1 MVPLTELGRRLTLQE
16 WWRSLE
22 RPPETLTPRERWT
35 LIGATLFAAVS
46 RWFALARTPWDWDEL
61 LFMLSLDH
69 FNVAQ
74 HRPHPPGFPLYVL
87 AGKIIRKL
95 GFGDFHALQALS
107 FLAAIAIVP
116 AMYFL
121 CRELRMR
128 FSTSLSAALL
138 LAFFPNVWFY
148 GGGALSDVPSMTLV
162 IVALALLFAGCRNR
176 NAYLAGAI
184 MLAVSAGF
192 RPQNLLIGF
201 VPFVIAS
208 AFQMRISIARVIGAA
223 AAVIAIVA
231 ISYLEAAYLTGWHD
245 YREALHTH
253 QAYITRVD
261 SFLSP
266 TRPPLWRVFDD
277 FFVMPYR
284 APVINAII
292 AALCLV
298 AIVRGRAHSLAAI
311 AAFGA
316 FAIASWLMLDH
327 FSASRFS
334 IGYAP
339 MIAILAADGLQFLS
353 RRFELI
359 AAAVIVGI
367 MIVWTWPALSI
378 VRPGI
383 SPPVA
388 AVDWIRNH
396 ADRENA
402 TIYVHETMVPYA
414 RWYLSDYTLRF
425 IEDREPPPGWAS
437 RKPGFF
443 LREDMSTS
451 PRAENFVWPR
461 TRLWELVRHRYF
473 AASVKPITDLIVF
486 GAGWYFEEGE
496 GSEAWRWMSGH
507 GEVRLP
513 PLAGKAR
520 LSFNI
525 YVPLDVLKTPPDIVV
540 RLNGNIVDTFVAS
553 RQFMSREIVV
563 PGRADGP
570 SILVL
575 DTDRVVTPSAQHL
588 SDDTRTLGLR
598 INAIEWTPAR

>member
-1 MVPLTELGRRLTLQE
+1 MVPLTLQE

-22 RPPETLTPRERWT
+22 RSPEPLTPRQRWM
-35 LIGATLFAAVS
+35 LIGATLLAAVS

-87 AGKIIRKL
+87 AGKIIRKF
-95 GFGDFHALQALS
+95 GFGDFHSLQVLS
-107 FLAAIAIVP
+107 LLGAIAIVP
-116 AMYFL
+116 AMFFL

-128 FSTSLSAALL
+128 FPTSLSAALL

-162 IVALALLFAGCRNR
+162 IIALALILAGCRNQ
-176 NAYLAGAI
+176 NAYLVGAI
-184 MLAVSAGF
+184 VLAISAGF
-192 RPQNLLIGF
+192 RPQNLLIGC
-201 VPFVIAS
+201 VPFVMAS
-208 AFQMRISIARVIGAA
+208 VYQMRTSIARVIGA
-223 AAVIAIVA
+223 VGVMVAIVA

-245 YREALHTH
+245 YREAVHTH

-284 APVINAII
+284 APLINAII
-292 AALCLV
+292 SALCLI
-298 AIVRGRAHSLAAI
+298 AIVRGRAHALAAI
-311 AAFGA
+311 ASFGL
-316 FAIASWLMLDH
+316 FSVASWLMLDH

-339 MIAILAADGLQFLS
+339 MIAILAADGLQFLT

-359 AAAVIVGI
+359 GTAVIAGI
-367 MIVWTWPALSI
+367 MIAWTWPALSV
-378 VRPGI
+378 VRPSI
-383 SPPVA
+383 APPVA

-414 RWYLSDYTLRF
+414 RWYLPDYTLRF
-425 IEDREPPPGWAS
+425 IEDQEPPPSWAA

-443 LREDMSTS
+443 LREDASTS
-451 PRAENFVWPR
+451 PRAENFMRPHG
-461 TRLWELVRHRYF
+461 RLWDLVRHRYF
-473 AASVKPITDLIVF
+473 EASVKPITDLIVF
-486 GAGWYFEEGE
+486 GNGWYYEEGE
-496 GSEAWRWMSGH
+496 GAEAWRWMGGH

-513 PLAGKAR
+513 PLAGNAR
-520 LSFNI
+520 LAFNI
-525 YVPLDVLKTPPDIVV
+525 YVPLDALHTPPNIVV
-540 RLNGNIVDTFVAS
+540 RLNGTIVDTFRGA
-553 RQFMSREIVV
+553 REFTSREMVV
-563 PGRADGP
+563 PARSDGP
-570 SILVL
+570 NILVI
-575 DTDRVVTPSAQHL
+575 DTDRVITPAAQHI

-598 INAIEWTPAR
+598 INSIEWTPAR